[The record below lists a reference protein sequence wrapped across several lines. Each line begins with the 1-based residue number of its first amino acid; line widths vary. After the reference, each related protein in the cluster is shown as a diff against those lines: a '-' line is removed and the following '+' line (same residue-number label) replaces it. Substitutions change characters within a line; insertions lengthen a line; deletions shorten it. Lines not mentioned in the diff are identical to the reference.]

1 MLQGNSVELEIEKIA
16 SGGSGVGRFE
26 GRAVFVAG
34 TCPGDRITARMVEE
48 HDSWNKAE
56 LTGVLRPSLARIE
69 AECPWYGTCGGCS
82 LQQLSYEGQ
91 LEAKKMLVSD
101 AFMRIGGMVDA
112 RINKVVP
119 SIPYGYRNRM
129 QFHRVNKPGK
139 NEASVGLKRRS
150 GNQVLPLDCCPVA
163 DPGIQDAM
171 LKRKLSAP
179 PWADRFHV
187 FSHGNLLL
195 VEGGRTERGKIRI
208 RNRDLI
214 LSVGNFFQSNVTTLE
229 ILIED
234 VMRFAMEAPGD
245 GRALDL
251 YCGVGTFGAFL
262 SSHFSRLDMV
272 ETEKEAVALAR
283 ENVHGQGIRHFAW
296 TDDEWVR
303 RAESREESYAFALVD
318 PPRTGLSTSLRRGL
332 TERKPGLLA
341 YVSCDPATLAR
352 DTKDL
357 IGGGFILESCTPYDF
372 YPQTAHV
379 ETLALFRSG
388 AR

>member
-1 MLQGNSVELEIEKIA
+1 MKGNSVELEIEKIA

-26 GRAVFVAG
+26 GRTVFVAG

-56 LTGVLRPSLARIE
+56 LVELVHPGENRIE
-69 AECPWYGTCGGCS
+69 AECPWYGSCGGCT

-91 LEAKKMLVSD
+91 LEAKKLLVSD
-101 AFMRIGGMVDA
+101 ALMRIGGMANA
-112 RINKVVP
+112 RIDRIVP
-119 SIPYGYRNRM
+119 SNPYGYRNRM
-129 QFHRVNKPGK
+129 QLHRANKPGK
-139 NEASVGLKRRS
+139 NESVVGLKRRS

-171 LKRKLSAP
+171 LRRKLFAP
-179 PWADRFHV
+179 PWKDRFHV
-187 FSHGNLLL
+187 FSYRNLLL

-208 RNRDLI
+208 GNRDLI
-214 LSVGNFFQSNVTTLE
+214 LNVRNFFQSNLAVLE

-234 VMRFAMEAPGD
+234 IMQFATEAPSD

-251 YCGVGTFGAFL
+251 YCGVGTFAAFL
-262 SSHFSRLDMV
+262 SSYFSRLDMV
-272 ETEKEAVALAR
+272 EAEKESIALAC
-283 ENVHGQGIRHFAW
+283 ENVHGPEIRHFAW

-303 RAESREESYAFALVD
+303 RSESREESYAFALVD
-318 PPRTGLSTSLRRGL
+318 PPRTGLSAALRHGL

-357 IGGGFILESCTPYDF
+357 LDGGFVLESCTVYDF

-379 ETLALFRSG
+379 ETLTLFRSG
-388 AR
+388 D